1 MVCQVIDYYS
11 DINQGASKALRKRT
25 LLYHSS
31 ERNIYRKKKYCLYH
45 PVQSKCQR
53 RFGWG
58 HAPELKRLVTSRS
71 LLLPHAWQKKV
82 ESVKLDYSV
91 LEFKM
96 QKWYFPQKMLQAH
109 CSSQNPVLIVFRR
122 NILQNE
128 TPRMNVHICKHV
140 SLIQLLVAKITEEHR
155 LDGTPAPTKFIQF
168 YTNPQVL

>member
-1 MVCQVIDYYS
+1 MPSKWLLQWHKAGCQ
-11 DINQGASKALRKRT
+11 QGSKKKNT
-25 LLYHSS
+25 SVPLLWKKYLQ
-31 ERNIYRKKKYCLYH
+31 KKKYCLYH

-58 HAPELKRLVTSRS
+58 HAPELKRLVTSMS

-91 LEFKM
+91 LVFKM
-96 QKWYFPQKMLQAH
+96 QKWSFPQKMLQAH
-109 CSSQNPVLIVFRR
+109 CSSQNPVLIVFHR

-128 TPRMNVHICKHV
+128 IPRMNVHVCKHV

-168 YTNPQVL
+168 YTNPWVL